1 MSYIGYIVKDSENK
15 TLFVNGI
22 RKNWSFFGNWIFD
35 LTYPEY
41 YRGIDFDPEYLNM
54 SKSETKEL
62 ALQIQKTFKN
72 TPFEIVAFYGL
83 ISATEMEEIYTGEN
97 LPMIKEN

>member
-1 MSYIGYIVKDSENK
+1 MSYIGYLVKDSENK

-22 RKNWSFFGNWIFD
+22 HKNWSIFGNWIFD

-41 YRGIDFDPEYLNM
+41 YKGIDFDPEYLNM
-54 SKSETKEL
+54 SFTDTRDL

-72 TPFEIVAFYGL
+72 TPFEIKEVWGL
-83 ISATEMEEIYTGEN
+83 ISAEEMEQI
-97 LPMIKEN
+97 L

>member
-1 MSYIGYIVKDSENK
+1 MSYIGYIVKDAQDK

-22 RKNWSFFGNWIFD
+22 HKNWSVFGNWIFD

-54 SKSETKEL
+54 SESDTKDL
-62 ALQIQKTFKN
+62 ALQIQKTFLN
-72 TPFEIVAFYGL
+72 TQFEIKEVWGL
-83 ISATEMEEIYTGEN
+83 ISAEEMEQI
-97 LPMIKEN
+97 L